1 MIEANIFVEQHQCS
15 IALATGDK
23 KFELEILSYSS
34 ISDGRLLFMNQ
45 VTNPKKD
52 AFKYIK
58 YIEEHSSTKMFEL
71 IEASPEK
78 ILFLAAIDDASA
90 IRAFEDS
97 KCFIKLPIRV
107 KNGNKYYT
115 IVAPNLDCLNNA
127 YNKLKKLG
135 KWSIDDVH
143 TYQEYI
149 PKKVQLTEM
158 QKKVLLS
165 AKGLGYFEHTHKVSI
180 EDVGKSLGISKS
192 TAHHHLVEAKRK
204 LVEMYVDEI

>member
-1 MIEANIFVEQHQCS
+1 MIEANISVEQHQCS
-15 IALATGDK
+15 IALATGDNN
-23 KFELEILSYSS
+23 FELEILSYIP
-34 ISDGRLLFMNQ
+34 ISDNRLLFLNQ
-45 VTNPKKD
+45 VINPKKD

-58 YIEEHSSTKMFEL
+58 YIEGHSSTKMFEL

-78 ILFLAAIDDASA
+78 ILFLTAIDDASA
-90 IRAFEDS
+90 VHAFEES
-97 KCFIKLPIRV
+97 KCFIKPPIQV

-115 IVAPNLDCLNNA
+115 IVAPDVASLNNA

-143 TYQEYI
+143 TYQDFT

-165 AKGLGYFEHTHKVSI
+165 AKGLGYFDPTHKVSI
-180 EDVGKSLGISKS
+180 EDVGKALGISKS
-192 TAHHHLVEAKRK
+192 TAHHHLAEAKRK
-204 LVEMYVDEI
+204 LVDMYVDEI